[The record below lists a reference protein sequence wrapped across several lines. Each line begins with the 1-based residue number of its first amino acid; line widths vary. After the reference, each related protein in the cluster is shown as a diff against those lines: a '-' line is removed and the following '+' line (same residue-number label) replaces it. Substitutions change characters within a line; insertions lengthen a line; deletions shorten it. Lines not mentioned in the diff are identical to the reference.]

1 MKKAALIAIA
11 GTIAAVIGVFVFL
24 QTPFEFPELENKD
37 KTQSLYVLSNSLLKE
52 KLAEHKIQMS
62 SPIKLSNPDDIE
74 QYCSFFTSEERQ
86 QVVQYCTSTELKDAD
101 GAFLGNVHMVGTIE
115 EPKIILALIQTG
127 TTSDLDLIKTVFAD
141 ITDVLVCDC
150 WAEQKP
156 GGLGDVGQ
164 WVDGLYQFHTDGTKP
179 HSKSNV
185 LPLEGK
191 SLQLELSTNEQG
203 YLWQFFIYS

>member
-11 GTIAAVIGVFVFL
+11 GTIAAVISVFVFL
-24 QTPFEFPELENKD
+24 QISSQSPELENKD
-37 KTQSLYVLSNSLLKE
+37 KPQSLYILSNSLLKE

-101 GAFLGNVHMVGTIE
+101 GAFLGNVHMVGTVE

-127 TTSDLDLIKTVFAD
+127 TASDLDLVKTVFAD
-141 ITDVLVCDC
+141 ITDALVCDC

-156 GGLGDVGQ
+156 GGLGDMGQ
-164 WVDGLYQFHTDGTKP
+164 WVYGLYQFHTDGTKP

-185 LPLEGK
+185 LSLEGK
-191 SLQLELSTNEQG
+191 SLQLEMSTNEQG